1 MHSCF
6 IQLPKSYLL
15 FVFLLVSSLSFLPSF
30 LYLSSL
36 RFTGSVVGWI
46 PLFCCYIRRRCLAG
60 TMSSV
65 STRRAPKSQGGL
77 ARLVSKFENL
87 GSSKTPQDIGSAGEI
102 RHDPIPASK
111 FSDAPP
117 AQENARDRVV
127 GSSKTLAPPSLT
139 PTSATRGQLETP
151 LRDSHSGTTAPPSSK
166 IGKLI
171 SRRGLAVADM
181 RRLFERGN
189 DKNVTS
195 SEQTPVQWHSSTDTQ
210 LYLVES

>member
-36 RFTGSVVGWI
+36 RFTGSAVGWV
-46 PLFCCYIRRRCLAG
+46 PLVCCYIRRHCLTG

-65 STRRAPKSQGGL
+65 SARRAPKSQGGL

-87 GSSKTPQDIGSAGEI
+87 GTSKTPQDIGSAGEI
-102 RHDPIPASK
+102 RNDSIPASK
-111 FSDAPP
+111 IPDAPP
-117 AQENARDRVV
+117 FQENARYRVV
-127 GSSKTLAPPSLT
+127 GSSKTLALPSLA
-139 PTSATRGQLETP
+139 PMSATRDQLETS
-151 LRDSHSGTTAPPSSK
+151 LKDSHASNTAPPSSK

-181 RRLFERGN
+181 RRLFERGH

-195 SEQTPVQWHSSTDTQ
+195 SEQTLVQWHSSDMHLSFQ
-210 LYLVES
+210 P